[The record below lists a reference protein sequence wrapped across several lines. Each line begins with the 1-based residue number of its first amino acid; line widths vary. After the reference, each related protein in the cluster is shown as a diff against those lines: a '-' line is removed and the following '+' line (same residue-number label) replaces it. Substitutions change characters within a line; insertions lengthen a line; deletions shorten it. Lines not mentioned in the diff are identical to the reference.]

1 MSLPRLGLD
10 TATPFLSLALWWP
23 VDERVAREHR
33 RVDRRLAAELAPAI
47 AAFLRR
53 HGVTPGDL
61 GGIGVGV
68 GPGSYTGAR
77 VGVAWAL
84 GAGRALGIPVVGGD
98 TLAAL
103 ATAVVSPGGH
113 GQVAVA
119 ARRGE
124 AWCGTWSVDSGGQ
137 PRETASRRPCPL
149 AQLPDAAL
157 ASLDQPP
164 DASWHAR
171 SVDHPD
177 PLSPRVRYHDRVA

>member
-10 TATPFLSLALWWP
+10 TATPCLSLALWWP
-23 VDERVAREHR
+23 LADRVAREHR

-47 AAFLRR
+47 AAFLRA

-103 ATAVVSPGGH
+103 AVALIPPGGH

-124 AWCGTWSVDSGGQ
+124 AWCGTWSVGSDGQ
-137 PRETASRRPCPL
+137 PRETAARRSCPR
-149 AQLPDAAL
+149 AVLPDAART
-157 ASLDQPP
+157 SLDRAP

-177 PLSPRVRYHDRVA
+177 ALPPRVRYHDRAA

>member
-1 MSLPRLGLD
+1 MTLPRLGLD

-23 VDERVAREHR
+23 VDDRVAREHQQ
-33 RVDRRLAAELAPAI
+33 VERRLAAALAPAI
-47 AAFLRR
+47 ASFLRR
-53 HGVTPGDL
+53 HGVAPGEL

-103 ATAVVSPGGH
+103 AAAVIPPGTH
-113 GQVAVA
+113 GQVAALASRDEV
-119 ARRGE
+119 
-124 AWCGTWSVDSGGQ
+124 WCGTWSVAADGQ
-137 PRETASRRPCPL
+137 PRELAARRRCSRATL
-149 AQLPDAAL
+149 AHAAL
-157 ASLDQPP
+157 DSLGRPP

-171 SVDHPD
+171 SADLPA
-177 PLSPRVRYHDRVA
+177 PLPPRVRYHDGAP